1 MRVLIVEDDRD
12 ALEMLENAL
21 VYFGYEVTTAENGLQ
36 ARELIRHGAYRLI
49 ISDWEMPGL
58 TGVELCQYVRQ
69 RGASEYTYFIL
80 LTSRVGTE
88 HLVDGL
94 KAGADEFLSKPFDPL
109 ELEMRLRVAE
119 RILALESRDLV
130 IFSLAKLAEA
140 RDTDTGAHLERMRE
154 YCLVLAQHLAD
165 TPKHGHLLD
174 SDYVQLLYLT
184 SPLHDIGKVGIPDHV
199 LLKPGKLTSDEFEI
213 MKQHV
218 LIGGATLSAAVQA
231 HPKAKYL
238 QMARDIALT
247 HHEKYDGTGYPYHLR
262 GDDIPLCG
270 RIVALSDV
278 YDALTT
284 SRVYKPAYSHEVA
297 KNIILDG
304 RGKHFDPDVVDA
316 FLANEEAFLSI
327 KDRLDSAALDE
338 LVPEGMLQPA

>member
-21 VYFGYEVTTAENGLQ
+21 VYFGYEVTTANDGLE
-36 ARELIRHGAYRLI
+36 ARELIRHGAFRLI
-49 ISDWEMPGL
+49 ISDWVMPGMNGL
-58 TGVELCQYVRQ
+58 ELCQYVRQ
-69 RGASEYTYFIL
+69 RAASEYTYFIL
-80 LTSRVGTE
+80 LTARAGTD

-94 KAGADEFLSKPFDPL
+94 RAGADEFLSKPFDPH

-119 RILALESRDLV
+119 RILSLESRDLV

-154 YCLVLAQHLAD
+154 YCLIIAQHLASTD
-165 TPKHGHLLD
+165 KYRHLLD
-174 SDYVQLLYLT
+174 TDYVQLLYLT

-199 LLKPGKLTSDEFEI
+199 LLKPGKLTPEEFEI

-218 LIGGATLSAAVQA
+218 AIGGATLSAAVQA
-231 HPKAKYL
+231 HPGAKYL

-247 HHEKYDGTGYPYHLR
+247 HHEKFDGSGYPHNLR

-284 SRVYKPAYSHEVA
+284 PRVYKSAFSHDVA
-297 KNIILDG
+297 RDIILDG

-316 FLANEEAFLSI
+316 FLANEEEFITI
-327 KDRLDSAALDE
+327 KQRLDGDE
-338 LVPEGMLQPA
+338 LEEACELLSV